1 MPASPSSLI
10 ASLSAV
16 PGGLSAPNVASGL
29 PMVLAQVP
37 DPRARRGVRHQ
48 LSVVVTA
55 AGCAVVAGARSY
67 IAIAEWVADLPP
79 DLAVLLGIRADRRPS
94 EAMIRRLLQ
103 AVDADLLAV
112 AIGRWLAGGVATSVL
127 ADRAAIAVDG
137 KTIRGSRSRDSPARH
152 VLAA

>member
-67 IAIAEWVADLPP
+67 IANRRVARGLAHRPVGAVGNQGGPATVRGDDPP
-79 DLAVLLGIRADRRPS
+79 
-94 EAMIRRLLQ
+94 
-103 AVDADLLAV
+103 AV
-112 AIGRWLAGGVATSVL
+112 AG
-127 ADRAAIAVDG
+127 
-137 KTIRGSRSRDSPARH
+137 
-152 VLAA
+152 